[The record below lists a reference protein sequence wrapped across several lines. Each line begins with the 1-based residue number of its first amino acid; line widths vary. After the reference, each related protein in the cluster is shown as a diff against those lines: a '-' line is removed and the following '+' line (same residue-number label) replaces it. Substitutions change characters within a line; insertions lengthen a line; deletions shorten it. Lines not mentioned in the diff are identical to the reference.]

1 MTPTTDA
8 RGDGVRELID
18 LMDVLRSPGGC
29 PWDAE
34 QTHESLLEYLLEESY
49 ETVDAVH
56 SGDRSA
62 LREELGDVLLQVVF
76 HARIAQEHD
85 TDAFDVDDV
94 ARGITA
100 KLRRRHPHVFAGEA
114 APAPGEAQAR
124 WEELKAAE
132 KQRASVTDGVP
143 DSMPASLLAVKLLG
157 RAGRKVETSAVT
169 AVDDSVVTSA
179 AKSALA
185 AVVAHAQ
192 TSMVTHDE
200 SGAVTSANV
209 EPAQFARV
217 ESPEVTGIS
226 VDDAVG
232 KLLLAIIAEAAAS
245 GVDTEKALRDA
256 VRRFRF
262 RLRAAE
268 GLPD

>member
-1 MTPTTDA
+1 MTATSDA

-76 HARIAQEHD
+76 HARIAQEHA
-85 TDAFDVDDV
+85 TDPFNVDDV

-169 AVDDSVVTSA
+169 AVDDSVVTTVA
-179 AKSALA
+179 HSALA
-185 AVVAHAQ
+185 AVVAHAK
-192 TSMVTHDE
+192 TLPMAHGE
-200 SGAVTSANV
+200 KFAVTSTDV
-209 EPAQFARV
+209 EPDQV
-217 ESPEVTGIS
+217 SSGESSAMPGS
-226 VDDAVG
+226 AVDDAVG
-232 KLLLAIIAEAAAS
+232 ELLLAIIAEAAAS

-256 VRRFRF
+256 VRRFRS
-262 RLRAAE
+262 RLRTAE
-268 GLPD
+268 GLRD